1 MAAYLS
7 NKRGNLYD
15 EEDIDDDS
23 FLRNSR
29 TTNYMLNDDR
39 TKHTGN
45 SFLDVDERRN
55 QLLQKQKEIEQRT
68 VNSTERSLQYLRNS
82 EEVGVATAEELMR
95 QREQLEGTERR
106 LDDIN
111 ATLRISQKHIQ
122 GIKSVFGG
130 LKNYFSGTRNIPNSS
145 SSHKESSGNKI
156 TKADP
161 PLLKTAKSDDVM
173 SHPGMRIRQSEDDKP
188 KPSTAS
194 HQERVDENLGHMLNH
209 MSRLKGLAYD
219 LSSEIDSQN
228 KMIDDIYDKAERAER
243 TISKQNKDIRKLT

>member
-1 MAAYLS
+1 MAAYSS
-7 NKRGNLYD
+7 NKRGNLFD
-15 EEDIDDDS
+15 EEDVDDDS

-39 TKHTGN
+39 SKHNGN
-45 SFLDVDERRN
+45 SFEDRRN
-55 QLLQKQKEIEQRT
+55 QLLQKQKEIEQRS

-106 LDDIN
+106 LDEIN
-111 ATLRISQKHIQ
+111 STLRISQKHIQ

-130 LKNYFSGTRNIPNSS
+130 LKNYFSGTRSVPNSS
-145 SSHKESSGNKI
+145 SSHQESSSGNKI
-156 TKADP
+156 TKVDP
-161 PLLKTAKSDDVM
+161 IPKITKDMDVM
-173 SHPGMRIRQSEDDKP
+173 SHPGMRIRQSEDERP

-194 HQERVDENLGHMLNH
+194 HQERIDENLGHMLNH
-209 MSRLKGLAYD
+209 MTRLKGMAVD

-228 KMIDDIYDKAERAER
+228 QLIDNIYDKTERADR
-243 TISKQNKDIRKLT
+243 TINKQNKDIRKLT